1 MGGFHFQNAEPPFV
15 RPLHHR
21 RNSDPFFLRVE
32 AACVTLVSA
41 LMRFSSYSYLVWLI
55 TPIVQTAILVIMAKK
70 RLFRTFPIFAIYT
83 GFVVLHQ
90 ITAYVVHRWSDLWYF
105 YAAWIGEIISIV
117 LGFCVIAELFDDLLK
132 HYKSIHTIASY
143 LFRWAIFIAVF
154 LAVLAGVA
162 SPGNDVYQ
170 FTIGLLTLER
180 SVRIVQFALVMFIM
194 GFAKTLGLT
203 WRHHTYGLAFGFG
216 LFAMVSLIAYVV
228 RIELGPVAGNSV
240 RQLVPTAY
248 LLAAT
253 VWLGY
258 LLAPQRLPKIA
269 ELPDSNLYRWNLAV
283 GQLIEK

>member
-1 MGGFHFQNAEPPFV
+1 
-15 RPLHHR
+15 
-21 RNSDPFFLRVE
+21 
-32 AACVTLVSA
+32 
-41 LMRFSSYSYLVWLI
+41 MRFSTYSYLIWLM
-55 TPIVQTAILVIMAKK
+55 TPIIQTCILLIMAKK
-70 RLFRTFPIFAIYT
+70 RLFQTFPIFAIYT
-83 GFVVLHQ
+83 AFVVLHQ
-90 ITAYVVHRWSDLWYF
+90 IASYVVHRWLTDLWYF
-105 YAAWIGEIISIV
+105 YTAWVGEIISIV
-117 LGFCVIAELFDDLLK
+117 LGFCVIAELFDDLLRQ
-132 HYKSIHTIASY
+132 YKSIHSIASY

-180 SVRIVQFALVMFIM
+180 SVRIVQFALVVFIM

-216 LFAMVSLIAYVV
+216 LFAMVSLVAYVV
-228 RIELGPVAGNSV
+228 RIELGPVAGNAI

-258 LLAPQRLPKIA
+258 LLAPRKLPSIG
-269 ELPDSNLYRWNLAV
+269 ELPTSDLHRWNLAIE
-283 GQLIEK
+283 QLTKR